1 MIIKSTP
8 YLFDFN
14 EITNLDTEIMEI
26 FRKSTEIL
34 EKFPEIRECADFDLE
49 RYALKKKELRL
60 SVKKYNEEQINGKD
74 YLFDCF
80 EINNGTVIQL
90 ESGRP
95 RLRTELVV
103 FFMILR
109 GLWSSISDHRAA
121 ETIKDSLSINS
132 VLAYYNYKIPGIN
145 TIRENIN
152 AVSNSTRR
160 LIMKSQAMLIL
171 MKGLDDFSEVYIDS
185 TDTSANTSYPTDVS
199 ILYKL
204 IDRVYRSFLLLEKEF
219 DFPCLGDGW
228 LHKRLENMNGHLAF
242 ISMNVG
248 KGGVKGKVKE
258 SFKAF
263 AVLGQNCINSFFEEQ
278 ERLTVNWESSQLPP
292 DKGIAL
298 DTLWYKI
305 DEDLHDALYV
315 LYYAELLVHENI
327 RLPSRE
333 KILSISDC
341 DAAYI
346 QKGQRY
352 PTIGYKPQIARSGN
366 GFICGYLLPAGNTAD
381 SEMLLPTVLNV
392 YQTTNIMPLLVSTD
406 DGYASEKAVRVL
418 KEECRIP
425 TVSINGS
432 KGKKL
437 TLENW
442 DTTSYAE
449 ARRKRSAV
457 ESSMFTLKYRHGFG
471 RMRRRGIEA
480 VEAEQL
486 EKVIAYNF
494 LHMIK
499 KEKTAIK
506 NAA

>member
-1 MIIKSTP
+1 MITKSTP
-8 YLFDFN
+8 YLFNFN
-14 EITNLDTEIMEI
+14 EIANLDTEIMEI

-34 EKFPEIRECADFDLE
+34 ENFPEIRRCADFDLE
-49 RYALKKKELRL
+49 RYALKKKDLRL
-60 SVKKYNEEQINGKD
+60 SVKKYNEEKINGKD

-95 RLRTELVV
+95 RLKTELVI

-145 TIRENIN
+145 TIRENVN
-152 AVSNSTRR
+152 AISSSTRR
-160 LIMKSQAMLIL
+160 LIIKSQAMLIL

-185 TDTSANTSYPTDVS
+185 TDTAANTSYPTDVS

-204 IDRVYRSFLLLEKEF
+204 INRTYRSFLVLEKEF
-219 DFPCLGDGW
+219 NFPCLEDGW
-228 LHKRLENMNGHLAF
+228 LNKRLENMNGHLAF

-248 KGGVKGKVKE
+248 KGGVTGKVKE
-258 SFKAF
+258 SFKAL
-263 AVLGQNCINSFFEEQ
+263 AILAQNCLNSFFKEQ
-278 ERLTVNWESSQLPP
+278 ERFTVNWETSQLPP
-292 DKGIAL
+292 DKGMAL
-298 DTLWYKI
+298 DALWYKI

-327 RLPSRE
+327 KLPSRE

-381 SEMLLPTVLNV
+381 SAMLLPTVLNV

-406 DGYASEKAVRVL
+406 DGYASEKAVKIL
-418 KEECRIP
+418 KEKCRIP

-494 LHMIK
+494 IHMIR
-499 KEKTAIK
+499 KEKEIIK
-506 NAA
+506 KAA

>member
-1 MIIKSTP
+1 
-8 YLFDFN
+8 
-14 EITNLDTEIMEI
+14 
-26 FRKSTEIL
+26 
-34 EKFPEIRECADFDLE
+34 
-49 RYALKKKELRL
+49 
-60 SVKKYNEEQINGKD
+60 
-74 YLFDCF
+74 
-80 EINNGTVIQL
+80 
-90 ESGRP
+90 
-95 RLRTELVV
+95 
-103 FFMILR
+103 
-109 GLWSSISDHRAA
+109 
-121 ETIKDSLSINS
+121 
-132 VLAYYNYKIPGIN
+132 
-145 TIRENIN
+145 
-152 AVSNSTRR
+152 
-160 LIMKSQAMLIL
+160 MKSQAMLIL

-185 TDTSANTSYPTDVS
+185 TDTAANTSYPTDVS

-204 IDRVYRSFLLLEKEF
+204 IDRTYRSFLLLGKEF
-219 DFPCLGDGW
+219 NFPCLSDGW
-228 LHKRLENMNGHLAF
+228 LHKRLKNMNGHLAF

-248 KGGVKGKVKE
+248 KRGVKGKVKE
-258 SFKAF
+258 KFKAF
-263 AVLGQNCINSFFEEQ
+263 AVLAQNCINSFFEEQ
-278 ERLTVNWESSQLPP
+278 ERLTVSWETSQLPP

-305 DEDLHDALYV
+305 DEDLNDAFYV
-315 LYYAELLVHENI
+315 LYYAELLVHDNI
-327 RLPSRE
+327 KLPSRE

-381 SEMLLPTVLNV
+381 SEMLVPTVLNV
-392 YQTTNIMPLLVSTD
+392 YQTTDIMPLLVSTD
-406 DGYASEKAVRVL
+406 DGYASEKGVKVL

-437 TLENW
+437 TFQDW

-449 ARRKRSAV
+449 ARRNRSAV

-494 LHMIK
+494 IHMIK
-499 KEKTAIK
+499 KEKIAIK
-506 NAA
+506 KAA